1 MLNPHVKALLN
12 LMEQRA
18 IPPLHTL
25 PPAQARILYRE
36 RKNLTQPAPP
46 GVAEVR
52 ELQSFGP
59 HGPIP
64 LRMYRPAG
72 AKVDTVL
79 PVLVYYH
86 GGGFVIGDL
95 ETHDTLCRE
104 LCNGSG
110 CAVVAVDYRLAPEFR
125 FPCAVDDCLAA
136 TYWVANNAQPLKID
150 PTRVAVGGD
159 SAGGNLAAVI
169 AILARDAGDL
179 AIAFQLL
186 IYPITDARC
195 VAQSHT
201 TNGQGY
207 MLTNDTMDYF
217 LRHYLT
223 DESEKLNLKASP
235 LLSADLS
242 KLPPAFVLTA
252 GYDPLHDEG
261 LQYAQRLNESG
272 NVASYNCFSRQIH
285 GYIPMCRALEEANAA
300 VSMCAGELR
309 RQLLVGSP

>member
-12 LMEQRA
+12 LMVQRA

-25 PPAQARILYRE
+25 PPAQARVLYRE

-46 GVAEVR
+46 DVAEVR
-52 ELQSFGP
+52 ELQSSGP

-72 AKVDTVL
+72 TKLDAVL
-79 PVLVYYH
+79 PALVYYH

-136 TYWVANNAQPLKID
+136 TYWVANNAQSLQID
-150 PTRVAVGGD
+150 PARLAVGGD

-169 AILARDAGDL
+169 AILARDAADL

-195 VAQSHT
+195 GAQSHT

-217 LRHYLT
+217 LGHYLT
-223 DESEKLNLKASP
+223 DESEKLDLKVSP

-261 LQYAQRLNESG
+261 LQYAQRLSESG
-272 NVASYNCFSRQIH
+272 NVATYVCFARQMH
-285 GYIPMCRALEEANAA
+285 GFIPMGRAIDEAGAA
-300 VSMCAGELR
+300 VSMCASELR
-309 RQLLVGSP
+309 RQLLV

>member
-25 PPAQARILYRE
+25 PPGQARALYRE

-46 GVAEVR
+46 DVAEVR
-52 ELQSFGP
+52 ELQSSGP

-72 AKVDTVL
+72 TKLDAVL

-136 TYWVANNAQPLKID
+136 TYWVANNAQSLQID
-150 PTRVAVGGD
+150 PARLAVGGD
-159 SAGGNLAAVI
+159 SAGGNLAAVV
-169 AILARDAGDL
+169 AILARDAADL

-195 VAQSHT
+195 GAQSHT

-217 LRHYLT
+217 LGHYLT
-223 DESEKLNLKASP
+223 DESEKLDLKASP

-261 LQYAQRLNESG
+261 LQYAQRLSESG
-272 NVASYNCFSRQIH
+272 NVATYVCFARQIH
-285 GYIPMCRALEEANAA
+285 GFIPMGRAIDEAGAA
-300 VSMCAGELR
+300 VSMCASELR
-309 RQLLVGSP
+309 RQLLV

>member
-25 PPAQARILYRE
+25 PPGQARALYRE

-46 GVAEVR
+46 DVAEVR
-52 ELQSFGP
+52 ELQSSGP

-72 AKVDTVL
+72 AKVDAVL

-136 TYWVANNAQPLKID
+136 TYWVANNAQSLQID
-150 PTRVAVGGD
+150 PARLAVGGD
-159 SAGGNLAAVI
+159 SAGGNLAAVV

-195 VAQSHT
+195 GAQSHT

-217 LRHYLT
+217 LGHYLT
-223 DESEKLNLKASP
+223 DESEKLDLKLSP

-261 LQYAQRLNESG
+261 LQYAQRLSESG
-272 NVASYNCFSRQIH
+272 NVATYVCFARQMH
-285 GYIPMCRALEEANAA
+285 GFIPMGRAIDEAGAA
-300 VSMCAGELR
+300 VSMCASELR
-309 RQLLVGSP
+309 RQLLV

>member
-12 LMEQRA
+12 LIEQRA

-25 PPAQARILYRE
+25 PPAQARVLYRE

-46 GVAEVR
+46 DVAEVR
-52 ELQSFGP
+52 ELQSCGP

-72 AKVDTVL
+72 AKVDAVL

-136 TYWVANNAQPLKID
+136 TYWVAHHAQSLQID
-150 PTRVAVGGD
+150 PTRLAVGGD

-169 AILARDAGDL
+169 SILARDAGDL
-179 AIAFQLL
+179 QIAFQLL
-186 IYPITDARC
+186 MYPITDARC
-195 VAQSHT
+195 GAQSHT
-201 TNGQGY
+201 TNGRGY
-207 MLTNDTMDYF
+207 MLTNDTLDYF
-217 LRHYLT
+217 LSHYLT
-223 DESEKLNLKASP
+223 DESEKHNLKMSP
-235 LLSADLS
+235 LLNADLS
-242 KLPPAFVLTA
+242 NLPPALVLTA

-261 LQYAQRLNESG
+261 LQYAQRLSESG
-272 NVASYNCFSRQIH
+272 NIASYVCFARQIH
-285 GYIPMCRALEEANAA
+285 GFIPMGRAIDEANTA
-300 VSMCAGELR
+300 VSMCASELR